1 MPARP
6 SAKTTGDAQLDDSA
20 KKAKPGTTYGA
31 TNKKMLTAKA
41 TEAIT
46 IPATLN
52 LLFMKDTDSDLEY
65 FVLLK
70 MFGAKIKKRSWSRKF
85 DEKSYITF
93 QDPEFL
99 CKSCIPLMYL

>member
-1 MPARP
+1 MPTRP

-20 KKAKPGTTYGA
+20 KKANPGTTYGA

-52 LLFMKDTDSDLEY
+52 LLFMKQTNSDYEH

-70 MFGAKIKKRSWSRKF
+70 IFGEKMKKRS
-85 DEKSYITF
+85 
-93 QDPEFL
+93 
-99 CKSCIPLMYL
+99 

>member
-1 MPARP
+1 MPTSP
-6 SAKTTGDAQLDDSA
+6 SAKTIGEAQLGKSA
-20 KKAKPGTTYGA
+20 KTAEPGKTYRA

-52 LLFMKDTDSDLEY
+52 LLVMKHTDSDLEY

-70 MFGAKIKKRSWSRKF
+70 IFGAKNKKRS
-85 DEKSYITF
+85 
-93 QDPEFL
+93 
-99 CKSCIPLMYL
+99 